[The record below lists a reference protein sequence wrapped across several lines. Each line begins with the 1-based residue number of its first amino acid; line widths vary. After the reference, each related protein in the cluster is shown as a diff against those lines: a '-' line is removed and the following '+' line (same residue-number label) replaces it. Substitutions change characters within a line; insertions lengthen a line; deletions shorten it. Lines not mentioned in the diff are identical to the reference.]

1 MVGAIISWP
10 HSVRN
15 VKNDRKTIFT
25 FLNFSF
31 KNSQKVKQNAVGRIY
46 RVVCAA
52 FPTHVCEQNV
62 ACSNVCAIPVDQL
75 VWILGTP
82 FEMVFWVGIRETNA
96 TCGGHSENN

>member
-1 MVGAIISWP
+1 ME
-10 HSVRN
+10 
-15 VKNDRKTIFT
+15 
-25 FLNFSF
+25 
-31 KNSQKVKQNAVGRIY
+31 QNAFGRIY

-62 ACSNVCAIPVDQL
+62 ACSNVCVIPVDQL

-96 TCGGHSENN
+96 TRGENNATRGDFATRGDLEKTIK